1 MSYLKIKFN
10 NLIQIFIVICFC
22 ILNFFQ
28 ATEVL
33 ALTSFESHNFVS
45 SAVKNIGPA
54 VVKIDTERLVE
65 RQQFDPTL
73 LDPLLRDLL
82 GEQGITP
89 ERERGQGSGVIINEN
104 GLVLTNAHVVERVDK
119 VSVTLAD
126 GSIRDGQVLGTDVVT
141 DLALVK
147 IDEDAYVG
155 FAPLG
160 NSEDLEVGDWAIALG
175 TPYGLEKTVTLGI
188 ISSLHRDINS
198 LGFSDKRLDLIQTD
212 AAINPGNS
220 GGPLIN
226 SNGEVIGINTLVRS
240 GPGAGLGFAIPINL
254 AKNVSDQLLKN
265 GEVIH
270 PYLGVQLIS
279 LNPRIAKEHNKD
291 PNSLV
296 QLPERNGA
304 LIQSV
309 IPNSPAEKAGLRR
322 GDLVIAAENISI
334 EEPKALLDEVEK
346 AHPDVFNLLL
356 QLLEDGR
363 LTDSKGRTVDFKNT
377 LLIMTSNIGSK
388 VIEKGGGGLGFE
400 FSGDSVEDSQ
410 YNRIKSLVNEELK
423 QYFRPE
429 FLNRLD
435 EIIVFRQLTKNE
447 VKEIAE
453 IMLQEVFIR
462 LQDKGIKLNVTDA
475 FKERLVEEGYNPSY
489 GARPLR
495 RAVMRLLEDS

>member
-1 MSYLKIKFN
+1 MKFLKIKFID
-10 NLIQIFIVICFC
+10 LIKMFIIVCFC
-22 ILNFFQ
+22 LVNFSHK
-28 ATEVL
+28 TEVL
-33 ALTSFESHNFVS
+33 ALNSFDTHNFVS
-45 SAVKNIGPA
+45 DAVKNVGPA
-54 VVKIDTERLVE
+54 VVRIDTERLVE

-82 GEQGITP
+82 GEPGMTP
-89 ERERGQGSGVIINEN
+89 DRERGQGSGVIIDKN
-104 GLVLTNAHVVERVDK
+104 GLVLTNAHVVERVDN

-126 GSIRDGQVLGTDVVT
+126 GNILEGQVLGTDAVT

-147 IDEDAYVG
+147 IDNSTISS

-188 ISSLHRDINS
+188 VSSLHRDINS

-254 AKNVSDQLLKN
+254 AKTVSDQLLKN

-279 LNPRIAKEHNKD
+279 LNPQIAKEHNKD
-291 PNSLV
+291 PNSIV
-296 QLPERNGA
+296 QLPERSGA

-322 GDLVIAAENISI
+322 GDLVIATENMSI

-346 AHPDVFNLLL
+346 A
-356 QLLEDGR
+356 Q
-363 LTDSKGRTVDFKNT
+363 
-377 LLIMTSNIGSK
+377 IGK
-388 VIEKGGGGLGFE
+388 F
-400 FSGDSVEDSQ
+400 
-410 YNRIKSLVNEELK
+410 
-423 QYFRPE
+423 
-429 FLNRLD
+429 FL
-435 EIIVFRQLTKNE
+435 
-447 VKEIAE
+447 
-453 IMLQEVFIR
+453 
-462 LQDKGIKLNVTDA
+462 LNVLRDNNEIQINI
-475 FKERLVEEGYNPSY
+475 KPE
-489 GARPLR
+489 PLPG
-495 RAVMRLLEDS
+495 LT

>member
-1 MSYLKIKFN
+1 MKILKVKFI
-10 NLIQIFIVICFC
+10 NLIQPLIILCFC
-22 ILNFFQ
+22 FINFFQ
-28 ATEVL
+28 NLEVL
-33 ALTSFESHNFVS
+33 ALTSSDNHNFVS
-45 SAVKNIGPA
+45 SAVKNVGPA

-65 RQQFDPTL
+65 RRQFDPTL

-82 GEQGITP
+82 GEPGIMP
-89 ERERGQGSGVIINEN
+89 DRERGQGSGVIINDN
-104 GLVLTNAHVVERVDK
+104 GLVLTNAHVVEKVDN

-126 GSIRDGQVLGTDVVT
+126 GTISEGKVLGTDVVT

-147 IDEDAYVG
+147 IEESNYSS

-188 ISSLHRDINS
+188 VSSLHRDINS

-279 LNPRIAKEHNKD
+279 LNPKIAKEHNQD

-334 EEPKALLDEVEK
+334 EEPRALLNEVEK
-346 AHPDVFNLLL
+346 SQIGKVFLLNVL
-356 QLLEDGR
+356 RD
-363 LTDSKGRTVDFKNT
+363 N
-377 LLIMTSNIGSK
+377 
-388 VIEKGGGGLGFE
+388 
-400 FSGDSVEDSQ
+400 
-410 YNRIKSLVNEELK
+410 
-423 QYFRPE
+423 
-429 FLNRLD
+429 
-435 EIIVFRQLTKNE
+435 
-447 VKEIAE
+447 KEIQ
-453 IMLQEVFIR
+453 IN
-462 LQDKGIKLNVTDA
+462 IKP
-475 FKERLVEEGYNPSY
+475 E
-489 GARPLR
+489 PLPG
-495 RAVMRLLEDS
+495 LT

>member
-1 MSYLKIKFN
+1 MKFFKIRFIS
-10 NLIQIFIVICFC
+10 LIRILFIFCLFY
-22 ILNFFQ
+22 FPQ
-28 ATEVL
+28 QDEVL
-33 ALTSFESHNFVS
+33 ALISSDNHNFVS
-45 SAVKNIGPA
+45 SAVKNVGPA

-82 GEQGITP
+82 GEPGIAP
-89 ERERGQGSGVIINEN
+89 DRERGQGSGVIINEN
-104 GLVLTNAHVVERVDK
+104 GLILTNAHVVEKVDD

-126 GSIRDGQVLGTDVVT
+126 GNICDGQVLGTDSVT

-147 IDEDAYVG
+147 IKESTESN

-188 ISSLHRDINS
+188 VSSLHRDINS

-220 GGPLIN
+220 GGPLVN

-254 AKNVSDQLLKN
+254 AKNVSEQLLKS

-279 LNPRIAKEHNKD
+279 LNPKIAKEHNQD

-334 EEPKALLDEVEK
+334 KEPKTLLDEVEK
-346 AHPDVFNLLL
+346 AQIGKVFLLNVL
-356 QLLEDGR
+356 RD
-363 LTDSKGRTVDFKNT
+363 N
-377 LLIMTSNIGSK
+377 
-388 VIEKGGGGLGFE
+388 
-400 FSGDSVEDSQ
+400 
-410 YNRIKSLVNEELK
+410 
-423 QYFRPE
+423 
-429 FLNRLD
+429 
-435 EIIVFRQLTKNE
+435 
-447 VKEIAE
+447 KEIQ
-453 IMLQEVFIR
+453 IN
-462 LQDKGIKLNVTDA
+462 IKP
-475 FKERLVEEGYNPSY
+475 E
-489 GARPLR
+489 PLPG
-495 RAVMRLLEDS
+495 LT

>member
-1 MSYLKIKFN
+1 MKNFKIKFI
-10 NLIQIFIVICFC
+10 NLIQIFFIVCFC
-22 ILNFFQ
+22 LVNFSHE
-28 ATEVL
+28 AEVL
-33 ALTSFESHNFVS
+33 ALTSSQNHNFVS
-45 SAVKNIGPA
+45 SAVKNVGPA

-82 GEQGITP
+82 GDPGITP
-89 ERERGQGSGVIINEN
+89 DRERGQGSGVIINEN
-104 GLVLTNAHVVERVDK
+104 GMVLTNAHVVEKVDN

-126 GSIRDGQVLGTDVVT
+126 GTICDGQVLGTDAVT

-147 IDEDAYVG
+147 IQESTYSS

-188 ISSLHRDINS
+188 VSSLHRDITS

-254 AKNVSDQLLKN
+254 AKNVSDQLLQN

-279 LNPRIAKEHNKD
+279 LNPKIAREHNQD

-346 AHPDVFNLLL
+346 AQIGKVFL
-356 QLLEDGR
+356 
-363 LTDSKGRTVDFKNT
+363 
-377 LLIMTSNIGSK
+377 
-388 VIEKGGGGLGFE
+388 
-400 FSGDSVEDSQ
+400 
-410 YNRIKSLVNEELK
+410 
-423 QYFRPE
+423 
-429 FLNRLD
+429 
-435 EIIVFRQLTKNE
+435 
-447 VKEIAE
+447 
-453 IMLQEVFIR
+453 
-462 LQDKGIKLNVTDA
+462 LNVLRDN
-475 FKERLVEEGYNPSY
+475 VEIHINIKPE
-489 GARPLR
+489 PLPG
-495 RAVMRLLEDS
+495 LT

>member
-1 MSYLKIKFN
+1 MQFLKIKFI
-10 NLIQIFIVICFC
+10 NLIQIFIIFC
-22 ILNFFQ
+22 LVNFSQ
-28 ATEVL
+28 GPEVL
-33 ALTSFESHNFVS
+33 ALISSENHNFVS
-45 SAVKNIGPA
+45 YAVKNVGPA

-82 GEQGITP
+82 GEPGITP
-89 ERERGQGSGVIINEN
+89 DKERSQGSGVIIDAN
-104 GLVLTNAHVVERVDK
+104 GLVLTNAHVVEKVDD

-126 GSIRDGQVLGTDVVT
+126 GTICDGQVLGTDAVT

-147 IDEDAYVG
+147 IEDLSYSG

-188 ISSLHRDINS
+188 VSSLHRDINS

-254 AKNVSDQLLKN
+254 AKNVSEQLLKN
-265 GEVIH
+265 GKVIH

-279 LNPRIAKEHNKD
+279 LNPKIAQEHNRD

-322 GDLVIAAENISI
+322 GDLVIAAEDISI

-346 AHPDVFNLLL
+346 AQIGKVFLLNVL
-356 QLLEDGR
+356 RD
-363 LTDSKGRTVDFKNT
+363 N
-377 LLIMTSNIGSK
+377 
-388 VIEKGGGGLGFE
+388 
-400 FSGDSVEDSQ
+400 
-410 YNRIKSLVNEELK
+410 
-423 QYFRPE
+423 
-429 FLNRLD
+429 
-435 EIIVFRQLTKNE
+435 
-447 VKEIAE
+447 KEIQ
-453 IMLQEVFIR
+453 IN
-462 LQDKGIKLNVTDA
+462 IKP
-475 FKERLVEEGYNPSY
+475 E
-489 GARPLR
+489 PLPG
-495 RAVMRLLEDS
+495 LT

>member
-1 MSYLKIKFN
+1 MNSDFSKIMKFLKIRFI
-10 NLIQIFIVICFC
+10 NLIQIFIILCFC
-22 ILNFFQ
+22 FINFSQ
-28 ATEVL
+28 KTEVL
-33 ALTSFESHNFVS
+33 ALTYSENHNFVS
-45 SAVKNIGPA
+45 NAVKNVGPA

-82 GEQGITP
+82 GESGIMP
-89 ERERGQGSGVIINEN
+89 DRERGQGSGIIINEN
-104 GLVLTNAHVVERVDK
+104 GLVLTNAHVVERVDD

-126 GSIRDGQVLGTDVVT
+126 GTICNGKVLGSDAVT
-141 DLALVK
+141 DIALVK
-147 IDEDAYVG
+147 IEENTFSS

-188 ISSLHRDINS
+188 VSSLHRDINS

-279 LNPRIAKEHNKD
+279 LNPKIAKEHNRD
-291 PNSLV
+291 PNALV

-346 AHPDVFNLLL
+346 AKIGKTFLLNVL
-356 QLLEDGR
+356 RD
-363 LTDSKGRTVDFKNT
+363 N
-377 LLIMTSNIGSK
+377 
-388 VIEKGGGGLGFE
+388 
-400 FSGDSVEDSQ
+400 
-410 YNRIKSLVNEELK
+410 
-423 QYFRPE
+423 
-429 FLNRLD
+429 
-435 EIIVFRQLTKNE
+435 
-447 VKEIAE
+447 KEIQ
-453 IMLQEVFIR
+453 IN
-462 LQDKGIKLNVTDA
+462 IKP
-475 FKERLVEEGYNPSY
+475 E
-489 GARPLR
+489 PLPG
-495 RAVMRLLEDS
+495 LT

>member
-1 MSYLKIKFN
+1 MKFLKIKFT
-10 NLIQIFIVICFC
+10 NLIQIFIIACLV
-22 ILNFFQ
+22 NFSQQ
-28 ATEVL
+28 AEVL
-33 ALTSFESHNFVS
+33 ALISSENHNFVS
-45 SAVKNIGPA
+45 TAIKNVAPA

-82 GEQGITP
+82 GEPGIGP
-89 ERERGQGSGVIINEN
+89 DRERGQGSGVIINEN
-104 GLVLTNAHVVERVDK
+104 GLVLTNAHVVERVDD

-126 GSIRDGQVLGTDVVT
+126 GTICDGQVLGTDVVT

-147 IDEDAYVG
+147 IQESTYSH

-175 TPYGLEKTVTLGI
+175 TPYGLDKTVTLGI
-188 ISSLHRDINS
+188 VSSLHRDINS

-226 SNGEVIGINTLVRS
+226 SSGEVIGINSLVRS

-279 LNPRIAKEHNKD
+279 LNPRMAKEHNHD
-291 PNSLV
+291 PNSIV

-322 GDLVIAAENISI
+322 GDLVIAAENVSI
-334 EEPKALLDEVEK
+334 EEPKALLDQVEK
-346 AHPDVFNLLL
+346 AQIGKVFLLNVL
-356 QLLEDGR
+356 RD
-363 LTDSKGRTVDFKNT
+363 N
-377 LLIMTSNIGSK
+377 
-388 VIEKGGGGLGFE
+388 
-400 FSGDSVEDSQ
+400 
-410 YNRIKSLVNEELK
+410 
-423 QYFRPE
+423 
-429 FLNRLD
+429 
-435 EIIVFRQLTKNE
+435 
-447 VKEIAE
+447 KEIQ
-453 IMLQEVFIR
+453 IN
-462 LQDKGIKLNVTDA
+462 IKP
-475 FKERLVEEGYNPSY
+475 E
-489 GARPLR
+489 PLPG
-495 RAVMRLLEDS
+495 LT

>member
-1 MSYLKIKFN
+1 MHFLKTKFFT
-10 NLIQIFIVICFC
+10 LIRLG
-22 ILNFFQ
+22 ILISTLLFSFSPLS
-28 ATEVL
+28 EVF
-33 ALTSFESHNFVS
+33 ALNSFDSHNFVS
-45 SAVKNIGPA
+45 DAVKSVGPA
-54 VVKIDTERLVE
+54 VVRIDTERLVE

-82 GEQGITP
+82 GEPGMAP
-89 ERERGQGSGVIINEN
+89 DRERGQGSGVIIDKN
-104 GLVLTNAHVVERVDK
+104 GLVLTNAHVVERVDN

-126 GSIRDGQVLGTDVVT
+126 GTNCEGKVLGTDSIT

-147 IDEDAYVG
+147 IDDPMNSN

-160 NSEDLEVGDWAIALG
+160 DSEELEVGDWAIALG

-188 ISSLHRDINS
+188 VSSLHRDINS

-226 SNGEVIGINTLVRS
+226 SNGQVIGINTLVRS

-254 AKNVSDQLLKN
+254 AKNVSDQLLTN

-279 LNPRIAKEHNKD
+279 LNPKIAKEHNED
-291 PNSLV
+291 PNSIF
-296 QLPERNGA
+296 QLPERSGA

-346 AHPDVFNLLL
+346 A
-356 QLLEDGR
+356 Q
-363 LTDSKGRTVDFKNT
+363 
-377 LLIMTSNIGSK
+377 IGK
-388 VIEKGGGGLGFE
+388 I
-400 FSGDSVEDSQ
+400 
-410 YNRIKSLVNEELK
+410 
-423 QYFRPE
+423 
-429 FLNRLD
+429 FL
-435 EIIVFRQLTKNE
+435 
-447 VKEIAE
+447 
-453 IMLQEVFIR
+453 
-462 LQDKGIKLNVTDA
+462 LNV
-475 FKERLVEEGYNPSY
+475 
-489 GARPLR
+489 LR
-495 RAVMRLLEDS
+495 DNQEIKINIKPEALPGLT

>member
-1 MSYLKIKFN
+1 MKYLKIKFI
-10 NLIQIFIVICFC
+10 NLIQIFIIICFC
-22 ILNFFQ
+22 LVNLSQ
-28 ATEVL
+28 KSEVL
-33 ALTSFESHNFVS
+33 ALTYSENHNFVS
-45 SAVKNIGPA
+45 SAAKNVGPA

-82 GEQGITP
+82 GDPGIAP
-89 ERERGQGSGVIINEN
+89 DKERGQGSGVIINDN
-104 GLVLTNAHVVERVDK
+104 GLILTNAHVVERVDD

-126 GSIRDGQVLGTDVVT
+126 GTIKDGQVLGTDAVT

-147 IDEDAYVG
+147 IQESTYSS

-188 ISSLHRDINS
+188 VSSLHRDINS

-279 LNPRIAKEHNKD
+279 LNPRIAKEHNQD

-334 EEPKALLDEVEK
+334 KEPKALLDEVEK
-346 AHPDVFNLLL
+346 AQIGKVFLL
-356 QLLEDGR
+356 
-363 LTDSKGRTVDFKNT
+363 
-377 LLIMTSNIGSK
+377 NI
-388 VIEKGGGGLGFE
+388 LR
-400 FSGDSVEDSQ
+400 D
-410 YNRIKSLVNEELK
+410 N
-423 QYFRPE
+423 
-429 FLNRLD
+429 
-435 EIIVFRQLTKNE
+435 
-447 VKEIAE
+447 KEIQ
-453 IMLQEVFIR
+453 IN
-462 LQDKGIKLNVTDA
+462 IKP
-475 FKERLVEEGYNPSY
+475 E
-489 GARPLR
+489 PLPG
-495 RAVMRLLEDS
+495 LT